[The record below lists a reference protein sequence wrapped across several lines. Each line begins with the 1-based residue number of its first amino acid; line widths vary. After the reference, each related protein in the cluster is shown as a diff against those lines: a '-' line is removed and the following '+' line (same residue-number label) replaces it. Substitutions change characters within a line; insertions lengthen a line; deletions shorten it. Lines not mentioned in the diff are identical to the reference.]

1 MFHRYVEL
9 PEGKMQ
15 SEPAVMKSRTFRQWL
30 EMAGTSPITWIPKL
44 GMKRNMLW
52 PTCQLLHAK
61 NPRHWETSPDVADL
75 KSALLWMM
83 YDDVRKCLVLRQTT
97 ERPQNFVMLLM
108 LCFHHIIP
116 MTYGRLSKICQMS
129 SSNSLEELWHHKLG
143 ARTFFLGRDCC
154 VYVDFFIECLPQ
166 SLKFTAHNRPFLLMG
181 VPIVGSMISIENPE
195 KHNNGE

>member
-1 MFHRYVEL
+1 MIWKSSSLIDKSAMFHRYVEL

-30 EMAGTSPITWIPKL
+30 EMAGTSRITWIPKL

-61 NPRHWETSPDVADL
+61 NPRHWETSPDVAEL

-97 ERPQNFVMLLM
+97 ERPQNFVMLL
-108 LCFHHIIP
+108 
-116 MTYGRLSKICQMS
+116 
-129 SSNSLEELWHHKLG
+129 
-143 ARTFFLGRDCC
+143 
-154 VYVDFFIECLPQ
+154 
-166 SLKFTAHNRPFLLMG
+166 
-181 VPIVGSMISIENPE
+181 ISIDAMFSSYYSHDLWATFEDLPDVVQQLLGGALASQVGCSDHFFREGLLCVCRFLHWMSTPKAWNSPLT
-195 KHNNGE
+195 GLSF